1 MMDSCQPERGMMPM
15 SSKLSHSRS
24 DVSTSLWG
32 TEPLTNETFHPTDLD
47 QFPSKRPSFGKRAS
61 RALAR
66 FLMTLC
72 IGVTGTLVWQSYGDV
87 ARELIASSSPQL
99 SWLAPQT
106 LPAQV
111 PPQNKVALA
120 TPSPDQQQL
129 NAMSLGLVAM
139 RQSVDQLAA
148 AQERMTNEIT
158 KLRGAQQEVLDKISA
173 PAPRSAAA
181 PTHKPVPL
189 TPPSQSP
196 LR

>member
-1 MMDSCQPERGMMPM
+1 LHWCHWDFGLAVLRRRGERA
-15 SSKLSHSRS
+15 H
-24 DVSTSLWG
+24 
-32 TEPLTNETFHPTDLD
+32 
-47 QFPSKRPSFGKRAS
+47 
-61 RALAR
+61 
-66 FLMTLC
+66 
-72 IGVTGTLVWQSYGDV
+72 
-87 ARELIASSSPQL
+87 REFIPAAY
-99 SWLAPQT
+99 WLAPQT